1 LKEDKQMRSLVTG
14 VAALAAIVGVELP
27 LALADGSASPGDT
40 SVFVSKADI
49 NLDCTQA
56 AIITAT
62 IKKGKPH
69 HVLMV
74 QAMMLFEGYLPPV
87 TGPAVISARPTV
99 NGVTIEPSGHTGVTH
114 FSMGQQCPLNVTF
127 CTITGIF
134 WLDLDAAEDAHK
146 GLFLGQPLDIILSA
160 GACNS
165 GGGVIS
171 HATMVGQ
178 LLEK

>member
-1 LKEDKQMRSLVTG
+1 MRSLITG
-14 VAALAAIVGVELP
+14 VVALAAVVGVELP
-27 LALADGSASPGDT
+27 LALADGTTSPGDT
-40 SVFVSKADI
+40 SVFVTKTDI
-49 NLDCTQA
+49 NLNCIEA
-56 AIITAT
+56 AILTAT

-87 TGPAVISARPTV
+87 TGPAVILARPRV
-99 NGVTIEPSGHTGVTH
+99 NGIGVEPSGNVTH
-114 FSMGQQCPLNVTF
+114 FSMTQQCPPNVTF
-127 CTITGIF
+127 CTVTGIF

-146 GLFLGQPLDIILSA
+146 GMFLGQPLDIALSA
-160 GACNS
+160 EACNS
-165 GGGVIS
+165 GGGVIT